1 MKQNLVFKC
10 YNKINMKKHIVNIKR
25 LVKDNKKKTA
35 LFGAILLLIIYYA
48 YSSLSGSAVQNQ
60 YYLGSVK
67 TGNISSSITGT
78 GQISTPNQIDLK
90 TKATA
95 EVVNIPVKEGDEVK
109 AGQTIIQLDS
119 RNAEIALQSARLA
132 YQKLVKPA
140 DTVTLLQ
147 TQNAL
152 ESAKDANKKAYGDG
166 YTSVVSTFIDSPTII
181 NGLDSM
187 LNGGGGFLSD
197 EKNYSTTEALLRNN
211 AKLSYVR
218 AKTRYDIVL
227 ETYKKL
233 NTNSPKEDIERI
245 VNDSYLVAKDIAQA
259 LKDAKSAADY
269 LKQNGS
275 TQNQTGASTAIS
287 DLVSWS
293 STITS
298 DLNSLTNTKDS
309 ISSSKLDLNE
319 KNEALLKLERGADT
333 LDIQSEALNLKQKQY
348 DYENYFVKAPFDGIV
363 AKINVKKGDTASG
376 AVVTFITKNQIAT
389 ISLNEVDAA
398 KVSVGQ
404 KAKLSFD
411 AINDLFIDGVVTKLD
426 LVGSMNQGVVTYG
439 VEITLN
445 SHDTR
450 IKPGM
455 SVSAE
460 IITDTK
466 ENILTIPNSAI
477 KTKGKTSYVET
488 FDSEYPA
495 TIKGGSPIISSK
507 PPRQQNIEIGITNDT
522 ETEVISGLKLND
534 VIIVRT
540 TTGTVAKKATPSA
553 ANIFGGQR
561 GAQSGSVRVGR

>member
-1 MKQNLVFKC
+1 
-10 YNKINMKKHIVNIKR
+10 MKKHIVNIKR
-25 LVKDNKKKTA
+25 LVKDNKKKSIF
-35 LFGAILLLIIYYA
+35 LGIIILLIIYYT
-48 YSSLSGSAVQNQ
+48 YSSLSGSTTQNQ
-60 YYLGSVK
+60 YYLGTVK
-67 TGNISSSITGT
+67 TGNIYSTVTGT
-78 GQISTPNQIDLK
+78 GQISTSNQIDLK
-90 TKATA
+90 SKVTA
-95 EVVNIPVKEGDEVK
+95 EVINIPVKEGDEVK

-166 YTSVVSTFIDSPTII
+166 YTSVVSTFIDSPTIM

-197 EKNYSTTEALLRNN
+197 EKTYSTTESQFRNN
-211 AKLSYVR
+211 AKISYIR

-233 NTNSPKEDIERI
+233 NTNTPKDDVEKI
-245 VNDSYLVAKDIAQA
+245 VNESYLVAKDIAQA

-275 TQNQTGASTAIS
+275 SQNQSGASTAIS
-287 DLVSWS
+287 DLISWS
-293 STITS
+293 STITT
-298 DLNSLTNTKDS
+298 DLNSLTNAKDD
-309 ISSSKLDLNE
+309 ISSTKLDLNE

-333 LDIQSEALNLKQKQY
+333 LDIQTEALNLRQKEY
-348 DYENYFVKAPFDGIV
+348 DYQNYFVKAPFDGIV

-376 AVVTFITKNQIAT
+376 AVVTFTTKNQIAT
-389 ISLNEVDAA
+389 VSLNEVDAA

-404 KAKLSFD
+404 KVKLSFD
-411 AINDLFIDGVVTKLD
+411 AINDLFIDGIVTKID
-426 LVGSMNQGVVTYG
+426 LVGTMNQGVVTYG
-439 VEITLN
+439 VEITLDN
-445 SHDTR
+445 QDPR

-460 IITDTK
+460 IITNTK
-466 ENILTIPNSAI
+466 ENVLTIPNSAI
-477 KTKGKTSYVET
+477 KTKGKVSYVET
-488 FDSEYPA
+488 FDKQYPA
-495 TIKGGSPIISSK
+495 TTKGGSPVISSTL
-507 PPRQQNIEIGITNDT
+507 PRQQNIEIGITNDT
-522 ETEVISGLKLND
+522 ETEVLSGLKLD
-534 VIIVRT
+534 DIIVIRT
-540 TTGTVAKKATPSA
+540 TTGTAVKKATPSA

>member
-1 MKQNLVFKC
+1 
-10 YNKINMKKHIVNIKR
+10 MKKHIVNFKR

-35 LFGAILLLIIYYA
+35 LLGIILLLIIYYT
-48 YSSLSGSAVQNQ
+48 YSSLSGDAVQNQ

-78 GQISTPNQIDLK
+78 GQISTSNQIDLK
-90 TKATA
+90 TKVTA
-95 EVVNIPVKEGDEVK
+95 EVINIPVKEGDEVK
-109 AGQTIIQLDS
+109 TGQTIIQLDS

-495 TIKGGSPIISSK
+495 TVKGGSPIISSK

>member
-1 MKQNLVFKC
+1 
-10 YNKINMKKHIVNIKR
+10 MKKHIVNIKR
-25 LVKDNKKKTA
+25 LVKDNKKKSIFLGIIV
-35 LFGAILLLIIYYA
+35 LFIIYYT
-48 YSSLSGSAVQNQ
+48 YSSLSGSTAQSQ
-60 YYLGSVK
+60 YYLGQVK
-67 TGNISSSITGT
+67 IGNISSAVTGT
-78 GQISTPNQIDLK
+78 GQISTSNQIDLK
-90 TKATA
+90 TKVTA
-95 EVVNIPVKEGDEVK
+95 EVINIPVKEGDEVK
-109 AGQTIIQLDS
+109 SGQTIIQLDS

-197 EKNYSTTEALLRNN
+197 EKTYSTTESQLRNN
-211 AKLSYVR
+211 AKLSYIR

-233 NTNSPKEDIERI
+233 NTNTPKDDVEKI
-245 VNDSYLVAKDIAQA
+245 VNESYLVAKDIAQA

-275 TQNQTGASTAIS
+275 SQNQSGASTAIS

-293 STITS
+293 STITT
-298 DLNSLTNTKDS
+298 DLNSLTNAKDD
-309 ISSSKLDLNE
+309 ISSTKLDLNE

-333 LDIQSEALNLKQKQY
+333 LDIQTEALNLRQKEY
-348 DYENYFVKAPFDGIV
+348 DYQNYFVKAPFDGIV

-376 AVVTFITKNQIAT
+376 AVVTFTTKNQIAT

-404 KAKLSFD
+404 KVKLSFD
-411 AINDLFIDGVVTKLD
+411 AINDLFIDGIVTKVD
-426 LVGSMNQGVVTYG
+426 LVGTMNQGVVTYG
-439 VEITLN
+439 VEITL
-445 SHDTR
+445 DKQDPR

-466 ENILTIPNSAI
+466 ENVLTIPNSAI

-488 FDSEYPA
+488 FDKQYPA
-495 TIKGGSPIISSK
+495 TTKGGSPIESST

-522 ETEVISGLKLND
+522 ETEVLSGLKLDD
-534 VIIVRT
+534 VIVIRT
-540 TTGTVAKKATPSA
+540 TTGTVVKKATPSA

-561 GAQSGSVRVGR
+561 GAQSGSVKVGR

>member
-1 MKQNLVFKC
+1 
-10 YNKINMKKHIVNIKR
+10 MKKHIVNFKR

-35 LFGAILLLIIYYA
+35 LLGIILLLIIYYT
-48 YSSLSGSAVQNQ
+48 YSSLSGDAVQNQ

-78 GQISTPNQIDLK
+78 GQISTSNQIDLK
-90 TKATA
+90 TKVTA
-95 EVVNIPVKEGDEVK
+95 EVINIPVKEGDEVK
-109 AGQTIIQLDS
+109 TGQTIIQLDS

>member
-1 MKQNLVFKC
+1 
-10 YNKINMKKHIVNIKR
+10 MKKHIVNIKR

-78 GQISTPNQIDLK
+78 GQISTSNQIDLK

-181 NGLDSM
+181 TGLDTM

-197 EKNYSTTEALLRNN
+197 EKSYSTTEALLRNN

-218 AKTRYDIVL
+218 AKARYDIVL
-227 ETYKKL
+227 EEYKKL

-269 LKQNGS
+269 LKLNGS

-293 STITS
+293 STITA

-309 ISSSKLDLNE
+309 ISSTKLDLNE

-404 KAKLSFD
+404 KVKLSFD
-411 AINDLFIDGVVTKLD
+411 AINDLFIDGIVTKLD

-445 SHDTR
+445 SHDMR

-466 ENILTIPNSAI
+466 ENILIIPNSAI
-477 KTKGKTSYVET
+477 KTKGRTSYVET
-488 FDSEYPA
+488 FDSQYPA
-495 TIKGGSPIISSK
+495 TTKGSSPIVSSK

-534 VIIVRT
+534 VIVVRT
-540 TTGTVAKKATPSA
+540 TTGAVAKTTTPSA

>member
-1 MKQNLVFKC
+1 
-10 YNKINMKKHIVNIKR
+10 MKKHIVNFKR
-25 LVKDNKKKTA
+25 LVKDNKKKSIII
-35 LFGAILLLIIYYA
+35 GIILLLIIYYI
-48 YSSLSGSAVQNQ
+48 YSSLSGNTTQNQ

-67 TGNISSSITGT
+67 TGNISSSVTGT
-78 GQISTPNQIDLK
+78 GQISTSNQIDLK
-90 TKATA
+90 TKVTA

-109 AGQTIIQLDS
+109 TGQTIIQLDS

-181 NGLDSM
+181 NGLDTM

-197 EKNYSTTEALLRNN
+197 EKSYSTTEALLRNN
-211 AKLSYVR
+211 AKLSYIR
-218 AKTRYDIVL
+218 AKARYDIVL

-233 NTNSPKEDIERI
+233 NTNSSKDEIEKI

-269 LKQNGS
+269 LKLNGS
-275 TQNQTGASTAIS
+275 TQNQTGASTAIA

-298 DLNSLTNTKDS
+298 DLNSLTSTKDS
-309 ISSSKLDLNE
+309 ISSTKLDLNE
-319 KNEALLKLERGADT
+319 KNEALLKLERGADS
-333 LDIQSEALNLKQKQY
+333 LDIQTEALNLKQKQY

-363 AKINVKKGDTASG
+363 SKINVKKGDTASG
-376 AVVTFITKNQIAT
+376 AVVTFTTNNQIAV

-411 AINDLFIDGVVTKLD
+411 AINGLFIDGIVTKLD

-445 SHDTR
+445 SRDMR

-466 ENILTIPNSAI
+466 DNILIIPNSAI

-488 FDSEYPA
+488 FDNEYPA
-495 TIKGGSPIISSK
+495 TTKGGSPITSSNI
-507 PPRQQNIEIGITNDT
+507 PRQQNIEIGITNDT
-522 ETEVISGLKLND
+522 ETEVISGLKNGD
-534 VIIVRT
+534 VIVFRT
-540 TTGTVAKKATPSA
+540 IGSTQNKDSSSAPS
-553 ANIFGGQR
+553 IFGGNKR
-561 GAQSGSVRVGR
+561 VTTGSVRVGR